1 MSNVV
6 KLTSNSIDCQ
16 AEELE
21 LWERT
26 QDCGA
31 VVSFKG
37 IARPTTK
44 QGEPLDFLVLQA
56 HPSMTLKSMQ
66 KITHS
71 ANERFDVKHCQV
83 VHRHG
88 SIAPNETI
96 VFVAVSSDH
105 RREAFQAADY
115 IMDRLKSEAVFWKR
129 EEGAFGR
136 RWIEP
141 TNRDTTDLAR
151 WSD

>member
-1 MSNVV
+1 MGNVI
-6 KLTSNSIDCQ
+6 KLTSNPIDCQ
-16 AEELE
+16 AEERE
-21 LWERT
+21 LTKRT
-26 QDCGA
+26 QGCGA
-31 VVSFKG
+31 LISFRG

-44 QGEPLDFLVLQA
+44 QGEPLDFLVLLA
-56 HPSMTLKSMQ
+56 HPSMTLKSME
-66 KITHS
+66 KITEN
-71 ANERFDVKHCQV
+71 ATERFEVKHCQV

-141 TNRDTTDLAR
+141 TNRDAEDLAR
-151 WSD
+151 WSK